1 MRMLMFCTTIFA
13 LAPLCGCGGGD
24 FPTAKVTGRVLC
36 EGQPVGN
43 ILVFFEPLAQGNSA
57 LAGKQGIGRAG
68 TDGTFQ
74 VSTYGRN
81 DGAVVGKHRVR
92 VGWMEGQA
100 NASCPCAVNSEVDV
114 MEIDVVAGKRNEFE
128 VVLPKKTGRERP
140 TLDEQEEQDED
151 D

>member
-1 MRMLMFCTTIFA
+1 MSCVPI
-13 LAPLCGCGGGD
+13 LAAVILSGCGGGGD
-24 FPTAKVTGRVLC
+24 FATAKVTGRVVC

-43 ILVFFEPLAQGNSA
+43 ILVFFEPLGEGTSA

-68 TDGTFQ
+68 ADGAFQ
-74 VSTYGRN
+74 VSTYGKN

-114 MEIDVVAGKRNEFE
+114 MEVEVVAGKQNEFD
-128 VVLPKKTGRERP
+128 VVLSKKTGRERP
-140 TLDEQEEQDED
+140 TLDQEEDED